1 MVTLTL
7 PLGYIFLPRKV
18 NNYLGT
24 VHRSLS
30 TSPPLQVA
38 KSFRAFVFIIKK
50 KCTVPHPF
58 HVRLFQDSADM
69 SLVLYFF
76 FGFATRDYTFK
87 SVLSFSNRLSRSSSS
102 LCDILFF
109 PRQLYSNSSFIIF
122 PFNIL
127 FCHQQYHLS
136 PDALFFFF
144 ESDKLTKEQKRK
156 IPIHYIRSIL
166 KYFYCTVSHGAE
178 ESSLFY
184 VASKPQ
190 VILERYTS

>member
-1 MVTLTL
+1 
-7 PLGYIFLPRKV
+7 
-18 NNYLGT
+18 
-24 VHRSLS
+24 
-30 TSPPLQVA
+30 
-38 KSFRAFVFIIKK
+38 
-50 KCTVPHPF
+50 
-58 HVRLFQDSADM
+58 M

-76 FGFATRDYTFK
+76 LVSPLETILSKVFFLSLTDLAEVRLRSVTYFFSQDSYTAIV
-87 SVLSFSNRLSRSSSS
+87 VLSSS
-102 LCDILFF
+102 LL
-109 PRQLYSNSSFIIF
+109 IF
-122 PFNIL
+122 CFVINNTT
-127 FCHQQYHLS
+127 YHLM
-136 PDALFFFF
+136 LYFFFF

>member
-76 FGFATRDYTFK
+76 LVSPLETILSKVFFLSLTDLAEVRLRSVTYFFSQDNYTAIV
-87 SVLSFSNRLSRSSSS
+87 VLSSS
-102 LCDILFF
+102 LL
-109 PRQLYSNSSFIIF
+109 IF
-122 PFNIL
+122 CFVINNTT
-127 FCHQQYHLS
+127 YHLM
-136 PDALFFFF
+136 LYFFFF
-144 ESDKLTKEQKRK
+144 
-156 IPIHYIRSIL
+156 
-166 KYFYCTVSHGAE
+166 
-178 ESSLFY
+178 
-184 VASKPQ
+184 
-190 VILERYTS
+190 